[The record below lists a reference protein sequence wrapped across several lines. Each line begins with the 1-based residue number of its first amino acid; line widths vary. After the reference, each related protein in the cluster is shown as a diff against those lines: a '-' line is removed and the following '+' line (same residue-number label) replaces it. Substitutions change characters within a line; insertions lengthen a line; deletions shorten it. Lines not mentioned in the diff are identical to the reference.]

1 VSETSAYW
9 ATIALAGAG
18 TFAIRSSFLLVAHRM
33 TTIPPL
39 LRRCLRM
46 IPAAALSGLVLP
58 ALIRPDGVLDIW
70 QPRALVGALA
80 AYVGWR
86 TGNVI
91 LTLVIGMGSL
101 IALEQLT
108 GG

>member
-1 VSETSAYW
+1 MTERSAAW
-9 ATIALAGAG
+9 ATILLMGIG
-18 TFAIRSSFLLVAHRM
+18 TFSIRASFLLVAHRL

-39 LRRCLRM
+39 VRRSLRM

-70 QPRALVGALA
+70 QPRALIGALA

-91 LTLVIGMGSL
+91 LTLVVGMGAL
-101 IALEQLT
+101 IALERLL
-108 GG
+108 

>member
-1 VSETSAYW
+1 MIDQGAAW
-9 ATIALAGAG
+9 ATILLTAIG
-18 TFAIRSSFLLVAHRM
+18 TFAIRASFLGVAHRM

-39 LRRCLRM
+39 VRRSLRM

-58 ALIRPDGVLDIW
+58 ALIRPDGVLDLW

-91 LTLVIGMGSL
+91 LTLVVGMAAL

-108 GG
+108 G

>member
-1 VSETSAYW
+1 VIGRSAAW
-9 ATIALAGAG
+9 ATILLTGLG
-18 TFAIRSSFLLVAHRM
+18 TLSVRASFLLVAHRL

-39 LRRCLRM
+39 VRRSLRM

-58 ALIRPDGVLDIW
+58 ALIRPDGVLDVW
-70 QPRALVGALA
+70 QPRALVGAVA

-91 LTLVIGMGSL
+91 LTLVVGMGAL
-101 IALEQLT
+101 IVLEQLT
-108 GG
+108 G

>member
-1 VSETSAYW
+1 MIGAGEAW
-9 ATIALAGAG
+9 ATIVLTGIG
-18 TFAIRSSFLLVAHRM
+18 TFTIRASFLLVARRL

-39 LRRCLRM
+39 VRRSLRM

-80 AYVGWR
+80 AYLGWR

-91 LTLVIGMGSL
+91 LTLVVGMGAL
-101 IALEQLT
+101 IGLEQLT
-108 GG
+108 G